1 DMRSFLLL
9 GVLATCCLPVWAKKQ
24 NITVKGVT
32 MCDNRPMENVHVELY
47 EHDILDPNDLLSETH
62 TNSSGEFSVFGEE
75 DEMGTIEPFVR
86 LTHDCKVSKPGCQRI
101 GDYIVPKDKIDGVYD
116 MSRVALDVVVQGEK
130 EKC

>member
-1 DMRSFLLL
+1 MQSYLLL

-32 MCDNRPMENVHVELY
+32 MCDNRPMKNVHVELY

-75 DEMGTIEPFVR
+75 DEMGTIEPFIR
-86 LTHDCKVSKPGCQRI
+86 FTHDCKVSKP
-101 GDYIVPKDKIDGVYD
+101 
-116 MSRVALDVVVQGEK
+116 
-130 EKC
+130 